1 MGSVHSVLPEI
12 FPFLYSSQIA
22 ELKKEVEQ
30 LKAQLKRS
38 KDFLYHLR
46 NARDALK
53 KTQDGRK
60 NVVVVMGSQGSG
72 KTTLNHY
79 LFEVEGEA
87 PIDDDNHGTK
97 DLSLAHSGVL
107 DADVVDTIGKTP
119 NAQGMMRVLACVYNR
134 GWNPVAVIVVHT
146 GRAGFY
152 EVVASHL
159 CASKI
164 NLIDFSPKVFWRMVN
179 ESDFE
184 VDAALEATIFCPK
197 DMKALPHIHALGFPK
212 DGGKVKFAK
221 SHITDG
227 NISYAPCQ
235 LTADLLNMID
245 NLKWEVDPP
254 SGDLDTGTILSY
266 YMVECISKRARFEG
280 SDLDF
285 IDAE

>member
-1 MGSVHSVLPEI
+1 MGPVQSAASM
-12 FPFLYSSQIA
+12 FSRQIA

-30 LKAQLKRS
+30 LKAELKRS
-38 KDFLYHLR
+38 KDFQKHLR

-53 KTQDGRK
+53 KTQDSSN

-87 PIDDDNHGTK
+87 PVDDDNHGTK
-97 DLSLAHSGVL
+97 EMFRAHSRVL

-119 NAQGMMRVLACVYNR
+119 SAQGMMRVLACVYNR

-152 EVVASHL
+152 EGVASHL
-159 CASKI
+159 HASKI

-179 ESDFE
+179 ESGFE
-184 VDAALEATIFCPK
+184 VDAALEATIFPPK
-197 DMKALPHIHALGFPK
+197 DLKALNHIHAMGFPK
-212 DGGKVKFAK
+212 DGGRVKFAK
-221 SHITDG
+221 SQITDG
-227 NISYAPCQ
+227 NISYETCQ
-235 LTADLLNMID
+235 LTTELLNMID
-245 NLKWEVDPP
+245 NLKWETNPP
-254 SGDLDTGTILSY
+254 VEDLDTGTILCY
-266 YMVECISKRARFEG
+266 YMVECISKRTCFKG